1 MAARQ
6 ARETDD
12 ATLVARLQKALETRP
27 DDLVGHRLLA
37 QSLAG
42 LDRWPEAAA
51 AQAQVLAIL
60 GDQATASDLVD
71 LAEAQIIAAGGF
83 VHPEAATTLQRALTL
98 DPQDPAGRYYAAL
111 ADLQA
116 GRVDAAYRTWSTLVA
131 DGPPDAPWIAPARAG
146 MAEAQRL
153 ASAPPGPS
161 AADLAAAEDMPPAE
175 RQAMIQAMVDQL
187 SDRLAREGGPPEDW
201 ARLVRSLGV
210 LDRRGDA
217 AAILAEARQAYANDG
232 AAQATPRRRR
242 RRRGDRPVTAAI
254 LADPAAFAAALP
266 PRRALMGLDL
276 GTRTIGVAVSDTFRR
291 VATPLETI
299 RRTRFGEDAAALLA
313 LATPRAIGGL
323 VLGLPRN
330 MDGSE
335 GPRAQSTRAF
345 ARNLSGLTDLPIT
358 FWDERL
364 STVAA
369 ERALL
374 EADASRRRR
383 AEVIDHVAAGYILQ
397 GFLDR
402 LGHLER
408 EA

>member
-1 MAARQ
+1 M
-6 ARETDD
+6 
-12 ATLVARLQKALETRP
+12 
-27 DDLVGHRLLA
+27 
-37 QSLAG
+37 
-42 LDRWPEAAA
+42 
-51 AQAQVLAIL
+51 
-60 GDQATASDLVD
+60 
-71 LAEAQIIAAGGF
+71 
-83 VHPEAATTLQRALTL
+83 
-98 DPQDPAGRYYAAL
+98 
-111 ADLQA
+111 
-116 GRVDAAYRTWSTLVA
+116 
-131 DGPPDAPWIAPARAG
+131 
-146 MAEAQRL
+146 
-153 ASAPPGPS
+153 
-161 AADLAAAEDMPPAE
+161 
-175 RQAMIQAMVDQL
+175 
-187 SDRLAREGGPPEDW
+187 
-201 ARLVRSLGV
+201 
-210 LDRRGDA
+210 
-217 AAILAEARQAYANDG
+217 
-232 AAQATPRRRR
+232 
-242 RRRGDRPVTAAI
+242 TAAI

-299 RRTRFGEDAAALLA
+299 RRTRFGADAARLLA
-313 LATPRAIGGL
+313 LAGGRSAGGF
-323 VLGLPRN
+323 VIGLPRN